1 MTDEAIRTRLAR
13 ILENNPDPDHLSRG
27 SVEEL
32 LAEISIFHEELRYQN
47 QELIRIQA
55 SLEQSRLRYQ
65 GLFDRSPAGY
75 LVLDESLKI
84 LESNSTFRTML
95 QVEDSDIKGTPLSRY
110 IDPDDQDQFYFF
122 MKALHATGQRQELTT
137 TLVSPSGH
145 RMPARMV
152 GTNDQDGE
160 FGDLL
165 IAVLDISNLVRTE
178 AELENER
185 ILLKT
190 IIGTIPD
197 MLWMKSAEGKYLAC
211 NPRFERFT
219 GLTEAEL
226 IGKSDHDLF
235 PKEEA
240 EAFLKNDRLAMESDN
255 PRVNTEWVTYMDD
268 GHSEFLETVKTAT
281 YNAKGTLVGVLG
293 IAHDITERK
302 RGEDT
307 IRQLNETLEYRVQ
320 ERTAELVAANR
331 DLESFIYS
339 LSHDLRT
346 PLRAINGYAH
356 LLLRSHSAGLDQEG
370 LRMAN
375 NLESAAVRMG
385 KLLDDLLAYSRL
397 GQIKMR
403 YASID
408 MKAMVT
414 SVYEELCAESH
425 GEKMGKFREFKV
437 SDLPESTGDPDLI
450 RLVWKQLVSNALK
463 FSSGREISRTD
474 VGWELRNGLVYYYI
488 KDNGVGFDMTYH
500 HKLFG
505 VFQRLHGL
513 KDFDG
518 TGVGLAIVRRIILR
532 HSGSITALSL
542 PEGGAVFAF
551 CLGDPLSS
559 RTESRAIGKAEGLA
573 DGKALMTEVPAYGM
587 SEPYPYPDGGT
598 SSIS

>member
-1 MTDEAIRTRLAR
+1 MAEIVVSMSDESIRSRLAR
-13 ILENNPDPDHLSRG
+13 VLEDNPDPEHLSRR

-32 LAEISIFHEELRYQN
+32 LSEISIFHEELRFQN

-75 LVLDESLKI
+75 LVLDESQKI

-95 QVEDSDIKGTPLSRY
+95 QVEDPDIKGTSLSRY
-110 IDPDDQDQFYFF
+110 IDPEDQDRFYFF
-122 MKALHATGQRQELTT
+122 MKALHATGLRQELTT

-165 IAVLDISNLVRTE
+165 IAVLDITNLVRTE

-240 EAFLKNDRLAMESDN
+240 EAFLKHDRLAMESDK
-255 PRVNTEWVTYMDD
+255 PRVNTEWVTYKDD
-268 GHSEFLETVKTAT
+268 GHSELLETVKTAT
-281 YNAKGTLVGVLG
+281 YDARGTLVGVLG

-302 RGEDT
+302 RDEDT
-307 IRQLNETLEYRVQ
+307 IRQLNETLEHRVQ
-320 ERTAELVAANR
+320 ERTAELVATNK

-370 LRMAN
+370 LRMAG
-375 NLESAAVRMG
+375 NLEGAAVRMG

-397 GQIKMR
+397 GKVKMR
-403 YASID
+403 LALID
-408 MKAMVT
+408 MKAMAT
-414 SVYEELCAESH
+414 SVYEELSADPK
-425 GEKMGKFREFKV
+425 GEKRGKCIDFKI
-437 SDLPESTGDPDLI
+437 SDLPKVTGDPDLI
-450 RLVWKQLVSNALK
+450 RIVWKKLLSNALK
-463 FSSGREISRTD
+463 FSSGNEVSRID
-474 VGWELRNGLVYYYI
+474 VDWEPKDGAVFYSVR
-488 KDNGVGFDMTYH
+488 DNGIGFDMTYH

-513 KDFDG
+513 KDFEG
-518 TGVGLAIVRRIILR
+518 TGIGLASVRRIILR
-532 HSGSITALSL
+532 HSGSISAQSL

-551 CLGDPLSS
+551 CLGDPSSS
-559 RTESRAIGKAEGLA
+559 RTESRAIGQAEGLA
-573 DGKALMTEVPAYGM
+573 DIKE
-587 SEPYPYPDGGT
+587 
-598 SSIS
+598 